1 MRTICGIDVA
11 SNSCR
16 AALRDSAGNR
26 VFNKT
31 FIRSPEGL
39 AEMIHSLP
47 PKSMVIMESTSHYHL
62 PWARGL
68 QEAHHEVYVLNPLLA
83 SRMSSFR
90 NTLRKN
96 KTDPIDA
103 DELANIG
110 SLGAPEL
117 GHYRF
122 KEEPARKGL
131 MTLCKTRQNL
141 VMTIK
146 DMLCGARCLLAQML
160 PDLGLVDL
168 HHNKG
173 MADLFLRI
181 DSLESFKRLHRST
194 IQQYACT
201 ATDQFIKVLRNPIP
215 SWRIFDPLLPALQ
228 AQLKAVQALRQVLLE
243 TDEAIR
249 TAYKADPQ
257 RREDIKLARSL
268 PGFGALNTPP
278 IIAAMPDEWRSWGP
292 TKRILSRKLQ
302 AFFGCDPRLKSSGKY
317 QGQVHLSKRG
327 ITIARTALFQ
337 SCTIG
342 MLVDSHLR
350 EAYDRQRALG
360 KHHLVAV
367 THLMRIQLQRL
378 TAILVDRKPFD
389 SSLNTHPQP
398 A

>member
-1 MRTICGIDVA
+1 MRNICGIDVA

-39 AEMIHSLP
+39 AEMIHALP

-110 SLGAPEL
+110 ALNEPEL
-117 GHYRF
+117 AHYHF
-122 KEEPARKGL
+122 KEEPDRKGL
-131 MTLCKTRQNL
+131 MVLCNTRKRL
-141 VMTIK
+141 VDTIK
-146 DMLCGARCLLAQML
+146 DILLGARCLIETML
-160 PDLGLVDL
+160 PDLGTIDL

-173 MADLFLRI
+173 LADLFLKVE
-181 DSLESFKRLHRST
+181 SLESFKRMHRST
-194 IQQYACT
+194 IEQYACT
-201 ATDQFIKVLRNPIP
+201 ATDQFIKVLRGYIP
-215 SWRIFDPLLPALQ
+215 SWRLFDPLLPALH
-228 AQLKAVQALRQVLLE
+228 AQLHAVQALREVLAQTE
-243 TDEAIR
+243 EAIR
-249 TAYKADPQ
+249 KAYRANPQ
-257 RREDIKLARSL
+257 RREDVTLARTI
-268 PGFGALNTPP
+268 PGFGPLNTPP
-278 IIAAMPDEWRSWGP
+278 IIAAIPDDWRSWAP

-302 AFFGCDPRLKSSGKY
+302 ALFGSDPRLKTSGKY
-317 QGQVHLSKRG
+317 KGQVHLSKRG
-327 ITIARTALFQ
+327 VTLARTSLFQ

-342 MLVDSHLR
+342 MLVDPHLR
-350 EAYDRQRALG
+350 EAYDRQRAKG
-360 KHHLVAV
+360 KHHLIAI

-389 SSLNTHPQP
+389 SSLNSSPQP